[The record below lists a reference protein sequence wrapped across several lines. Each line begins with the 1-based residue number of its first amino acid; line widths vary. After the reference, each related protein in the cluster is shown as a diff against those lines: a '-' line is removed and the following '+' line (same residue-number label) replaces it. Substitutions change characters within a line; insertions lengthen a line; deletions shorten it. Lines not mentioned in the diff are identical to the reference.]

1 LVVNITVCVKQVP
14 STETKIRINTQTG
27 FVDTSDIDW
36 VVNPY
41 DEYALETALRLKE
54 KAGAGSIT
62 AVTLGPDRAK
72 TALRTSLAMGLD
84 SAVQLTDQ
92 AFDGIDAL
100 AVGRVLAAAIK
111 RQPFDLVLCGKQAV
125 DDDQATV
132 PPAIAHFLGIPHVSV
147 VAELEADFAAGTIVA
162 RREIEGATEVVH
174 ARVPCLVT
182 VQKGDYEP
190 RYPTLKG
197 MMASKKKEIPVLG
210 ATELGIAPA
219 ALPRHLENIEDRL
232 PRGRKP
238 GRVLEGE
245 PGQVVPELVRLLR
258 EEAKVL

>member
-1 LVVNITVCVKQVP
+1 VNITVCVKQVP

-27 FVDTSDIDW
+27 FVDTTDIDW

-54 KAGAGSIT
+54 KTGAGTIT
-62 AVTLGPDRAK
+62 AVALGPERAK
-72 TALRTSLAMGLD
+72 VALRTSLAMGLD

-125 DDDQATV
+125 DDDQVAV
-132 PPAIAHFLGIPHVSV
+132 PPAVAHFLGIPHVSV
-147 VAELEADFAAGTIVA
+147 VAELTADFTAGTIVA
-162 RREIEGATEVVH
+162 RREVEGATEVVH

-182 VQKGDYEP
+182 VQKGAYEP

-210 ATELGIAPA
+210 ATELGIDPA
-219 ALPRHLENIEDRL
+219 ALARHLKYIEDRL
-232 PRGRKP
+232 PPGRKP